1 MSGDDALRVPYNY
14 LPMQFADYS
23 EIAAGWDALIKT
35 SDFTL
40 GAFMERFESEF
51 ADYIGSPHCLATNNG
66 TDALILALK
75 ALGIGPDD
83 EVITPCNS
91 FYATTGAIVAV
102 GATPVFCDVDDRFQ
116 TDIDDAVR
124 RITSRTKALLPVHW
138 AGASPD
144 MAKVIELA
152 EAHDLLVLEDACMA
166 IGGKVHGRSPG
177 TFGDMGAFSMHP
189 LKTLN
194 VMGDGGMVITEDE
207 AALDWMLKYRN
218 HGMVDRDHIDFWGV
232 NMRLQ
237 PLQAVVAS
245 HMLTSLDERLARRR
259 EIQATYDERL
269 GAIGSSI
276 VVPPR
281 ADWNPETVSLYMV
294 QADDRDAL
302 VAHLVDNGVE
312 AKVHYPVP
320 LHLQKP
326 GRELGY
332 GPGDMPVAESQ
343 ADRLVTLPAHEY
355 LSDEQV
361 ARVAEVICVFAS
373 GEPTMG
379 TAP

>member
-1 MSGDDALRVPYNY
+1 MSDPVRVPYNY

-23 EIAAGWDALIKT
+23 EIAADWDALIKT

-40 GAFMERFESEF
+40 GAFMEKFEGEF

-75 ALGIGPDD
+75 ALSIGPGD

-102 GATPVFCDVDDRFQ
+102 GATPVFCDVDERFQ
-116 TDIDDAVR
+116 IDVEAAACKV
-124 RITSRTKALLPVHW
+124 TARTKALLPVHW

-144 MAKVIELA
+144 MRQVMDLA
-152 EAHDLLVLEDACMA
+152 QAHGLLVLEDACMA
-166 IGGKVHGRSPG
+166 IGGKVHGTSPG

-194 VMGDGGMVITEDE
+194 VMGDGGMVITED
-207 AALDWMLKYRN
+207 ADRMDWMLKYRN
-218 HGMVDRDHIDFWGV
+218 HGMVDRDHIEFWGV

-237 PLQAVVAS
+237 PLQAIVAS
-245 HMLTSLDERLARRR
+245 HMLTSLDVRLARRR
-259 EIQATYDERL
+259 EVQRIYDERL
-269 GAIGSSI
+269 SALGSSI

-281 ADWNPETVSLYMV
+281 ADWNPETVSLYMFE
-294 QADDRDAL
+294 ADDRECLISHL
-302 VAHLVDNGVE
+302 VANGVE
-312 AKVHYPVP
+312 ARVHYPVP

-326 GRELGY
+326 GRALGY
-332 GPGDMPVAESQ
+332 QRGDMPVAEAQ

-361 ARVAEVICVFAS
+361 ARAVDVVAAFIESS
-373 GEPTMG
+373 GG
-379 TAP
+379 TSA

>member
-1 MSGDDALRVPYNY
+1 MSDIVRVPYNY

-40 GAFMERFESEF
+40 GAFMEKFEGEF
-51 ADYIGSPHCLATNNG
+51 AGYIGSPHCLGTNNG

-75 ALGIGPDD
+75 ALGIGPGD
-83 EVITPCNS
+83 EVVTPCNS

-102 GATPVFCDVDDRFQ
+102 GATPVFCDVDERFQ
-116 TDIDDAVR
+116 TDVEDAAR
-124 RITSRTKALLPVHW
+124 RVTARTKALLPVHW

-144 MAKVIELA
+144 MRKIMDLKLA
-152 EAHDLLVLEDACMA
+152 HNLQVLEDACMA
-166 IGGKVHGRSPG
+166 IGGKVHGQSPG

-194 VMGDGGMVITEDE
+194 VMGDGGMVITEDTE
-207 AALDWMLKYRN
+207 RQQWMLKYRN
-218 HGMVDRDHIDFWGV
+218 HGMVDRDHIDMWGV

-245 HMLTSLDERLARRR
+245 HMLTSLDERLERRR
-259 EIQATYDERL
+259 EIQRTYDEQFGSL
-269 GAIGSSI
+269 GPSI

-281 ADWNPETVSLYMV
+281 VDWNPETVSLYMF

-302 VAHLVDNGVE
+302 VDHLFANGVE
-312 AKVHYPVP
+312 AKIHYPVP

-332 GPGDMPVAESQ
+332 GPGDMPAAEAQ
-343 ADRLVTLPAHEY
+343 AERLVTLPAHEY
-355 LSDEQV
+355 LTDEQV
-361 ARVAEVICVFAS
+361 QRAVDVVAAFVAEPGGVEV
-373 GEPTMG
+373 
-379 TAP
+379 

>member
-1 MSGDDALRVPYNY
+1 MSKPVRVPYNY

-35 SDFTL
+35 ADFTL
-40 GAFMERFESEF
+40 GAFMEKFEGEF

-75 ALGIGPDD
+75 ALGIGPGD

-102 GATPVFCDVDDRFQ
+102 GATPVFCDVDERFQ
-116 TDIDDAVR
+116 TDVNDAAR
-124 RITSRTKALLPVHW
+124 RVTARTKALLPVHW

-144 MAKVIELA
+144 VRQVMDLA
-152 EAHDLLVLEDACMA
+152 HAHNLLVLEDACMA
-166 IGGKVHGRSPG
+166 IGGAVHGTSPG
-177 TFGDMGAFSMHP
+177 TNGDMGAFSMHP

-194 VMGDGGMVITEDE
+194 VMGDGGMVITKDDDR
-207 AALDWMLKYRN
+207 LRWMLKYRN
-218 HGMVDRDHIDFWGV
+218 HGMIDRDHIDMWGV

-237 PLQAVVAS
+237 PLQAIVAS

-259 EIQATYDERL
+259 EVQSTYDERL
-269 GAIGSSI
+269 GALGPSI

-281 ADWNPETVSLYMV
+281 ADWNPETVSLYMFE
-294 QADDRDAL
+294 ADDRDSL
-302 VAHLVDNGVE
+302 IAHLVANGVE

-332 GPGDMPVAESQ
+332 GPGDMPVAEAQ
-343 ADRLVTLPAHEY
+343 AGRLITLPAHEY
-355 LSDEQV
+355 LTDEQV
-361 ARVAEVICVFAS
+361 EFTCGVV
-373 GEPTMG
+373 
-379 TAP
+379 TAYSSLT

>member
-1 MSGDDALRVPYNY
+1 MSEAVRVPYNY

-23 EIAAGWDALIKT
+23 EIAAGWDALIRT

-40 GAFMERFESEF
+40 GAFMERFEVEF

-75 ALGIGPDD
+75 ALGIGPGD

-102 GATPVFCDVDDRFQ
+102 GATPVFCDVDERYQ
-116 TDIDDAVR
+116 AEVDDMAR
-124 RITSRTKALLPVHW
+124 RVTSRTKALLPVHW

-144 MAKVIELA
+144 MQKVMDLA
-152 EAHDLLVLEDACMA
+152 QAHNLQVLEDACMA
-166 IGGKVHGRSPG
+166 IGGKVHGQSPG

-194 VMGDGGMVITEDE
+194 VMGDGGMVITEDTE
-207 AALDWMLKYRN
+207 RQQWMLKYRN
-218 HGMVDRDHIDFWGV
+218 HGMVDRDHIDFWGL

-259 EIQATYDERL
+259 QIQRTYDERL
-269 GAIGSSI
+269 GALGPSI
-276 VVPPR
+276 IVPPR
-281 ADWNPETVSLYMV
+281 ADWNPETVSLYMI

-302 VAHLVDNGVE
+302 VSYLVANGIE

-320 LHLQKP
+320 LHLQRP
-326 GRELGY
+326 GRDMGY
-332 GPGDMPVAESQ
+332 GPGDMLVAEAQ

-355 LSDEQV
+355 LTDEQV
-361 ARVAEVICVFAS
+361 ECSFEAVADFVGGS
-373 GEPTMG
+373 
-379 TAP
+379 APRQVHP

>member
-1 MSGDDALRVPYNY
+1 MSEAIRVPFNY

-35 SDFTL
+35 ADFTL
-40 GAFMERFESEF
+40 GAFMEKFEREF

-75 ALGIGPDD
+75 ALGIGPGD

-102 GATPVFCDVDDRFQ
+102 GATPVFCDVDERFQ
-116 TDIDDAVR
+116 ADVDDMDR
-124 RITSRTKALLPVHW
+124 RVTPRTKALLPVHW

-144 MAKVIELA
+144 MVKVMDLA
-152 EAHDLLVLEDACMA
+152 QSHGLLVLEDACMA
-166 IGGKVHGRSPG
+166 IGGKVHGQSPG

-194 VMGDGGMVITEDE
+194 VMGDGGMVITKD
-207 AALDWMLKYRN
+207 DDRMRWMLKYRN
-218 HGMVDRDHIDFWGV
+218 HGMVDRDHIDMWGV

-259 EIQATYDERL
+259 EIQRMYDVELSAL
-269 GAIGSSI
+269 GPSI

-281 ADWNPETVSLYMV
+281 GEWNPETVSLYMF
-294 QADDRDAL
+294 QADNRDDL
-302 VAHLVDNGVE
+302 IAHLVANGVE

-326 GRELGY
+326 GREMGFE
-332 GPGDMPVAESQ
+332 PGDMPVAEAQ

-355 LSDEQV
+355 LTDSQISQS
-361 ARVAEVICVFAS
+361 A
-373 GEPTMG
+373 G
-379 TAP
+379 TVKDFVREGR

>member
-1 MSGDDALRVPYNY
+1 MSGNDVLRVPYNY
-14 LPMQFADYS
+14 LPVQFADYS
-23 EIAAGWDALIKT
+23 QIAAGWDSLIKT

-75 ALGIGPDD
+75 ALGIGPGD

-102 GATPVFCDVDDRFQ
+102 GATPVFCDVDERFQ
-116 TDIDDAVR
+116 ADVDDMDR
-124 RITSRTKALLPVHW
+124 RVTPRTKALLPVHW

-144 MAKVIELA
+144 MVKVMDLA
-152 EAHDLLVLEDACMA
+152 QAQDLLVLEDACMA
-166 IGGKVHGRSPG
+166 IGGKVHGQSPG

-194 VMGDGGMVITEDE
+194 VMGDGGMVITKD
-207 AALDWMLKYRN
+207 DDRMRWMLKYRN
-218 HGMVDRDHIDFWGV
+218 HGMVDRDHIDMWGV

-259 EIQATYDERL
+259 EIQRMYDERL
-269 GAIGSSI
+269 GALGPSI

-281 ADWNPETVSLYMV
+281 ADWNPETVSLYMF
-294 QADDRDAL
+294 QGDNRDDL
-302 VAHLVDNGVE
+302 IAHLLANGVE

-332 GPGDMPVAESQ
+332 ESGEMPIAESQ
-343 ADRLVTLPAHEY
+343 ANHLVTLPAHEY
-355 LSDEQV
+355 LTDPQVELAMGVLEDALV
-361 ARVAEVICVFAS
+361 AR
-373 GEPTMG
+373 
-379 TAP
+379 

>member
-1 MSGDDALRVPYNY
+1 MSGNDAQRVPYNY

-23 EIAAGWDALIKT
+23 QIAAGWDALIRT

-51 ADYIGSPHCLATNNG
+51 AHYIGSPHCLATNNG

-75 ALGIGPDD
+75 ALGIGPGD

-116 TDIDDAVR
+116 ADVDDVDR
-124 RITSRTKALLPVHW
+124 RVTSRTKALLPVHW

-144 MAKVIELA
+144 MAKVMELA
-152 EAHDLLVLEDACMA
+152 RAHDLLVLEDACMA
-166 IGGKVHGRSPG
+166 IGGKVHGQSPG

-194 VMGDGGMVITEDE
+194 VMGDGGMVITENE
-207 AALDWMLKYRN
+207 AAQQWMLKYRN

-245 HMLTSLDERLARRR
+245 HMLTSLDERLIRRR
-259 EIQATYDERL
+259 EIQRTYDERL
-269 GAIGSSI
+269 EAIGPSI

-281 ADWNPETVSLYMV
+281 ADWNPETVSLYMI

-302 VAHLVDNGVE
+302 LANLVAHGVE
-312 AKVHYPVP
+312 AKVHYPLP
-320 LHLQKP
+320 LHLQRP
-326 GRELGY
+326 GRDMGY
-332 GPGDMPVAESQ
+332 RPGDIPVAEHQ

-355 LSDEQV
+355 LTDQQV
-361 ARVAEVICVFAS
+361 EHVCGAVAGFFS
-373 GEPTMG
+373 QT
-379 TAP
+379 